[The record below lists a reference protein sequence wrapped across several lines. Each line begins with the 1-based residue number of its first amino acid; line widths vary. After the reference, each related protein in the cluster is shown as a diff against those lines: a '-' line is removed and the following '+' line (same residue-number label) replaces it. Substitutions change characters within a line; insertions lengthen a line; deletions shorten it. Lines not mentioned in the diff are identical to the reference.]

1 MSVAQALYCPWRA
14 GWSSQRGRRS
24 FMGMNA
30 VIPQIAA
37 SNAGSSS
44 EPAGTL
50 PNRAHRSTEM
60 GSRKKFSTVL
70 KTISRERDTEP
81 SRKSGDRRPVDASDR
96 GGRSEKA
103 RVPMDRTAQYQQSD
117 SQTDKMAE
125 RRHPGVD
132 ALKGSDAPRADHES
146 QKSPTRISESQSSQ
160 DHQESETWKN
170 MAEEGSHP
178 ELDVPEAADVPHGNS
193 ESWLLGDYAHPASHI
208 ESSSLIEA
216 LAPAPLIM
224 PSVAVGSGSEEDGG
238 RLGMEHHEGSAPN
251 PTPFGLTLVAATG
264 LLPGHAASRD
274 LLAQDSRLDTE
285 IKHQGSSDDTRSI
298 VAATVLQAHENPG
311 SGVQSALGDVEQKAP
326 DSHGGSRSAASPNG
340 PPLLSQQA
348 DLDRT
353 RLGSSAWPGMES
365 VPSSRTSDSVH
376 SAQAIQPDRPAPVV
390 VPANAP
396 ALLQTD
402 TYETKP
408 LSGMP
413 SDHQTIAE
421 GAFQS
426 GLDWSE
432 QGGREHT
439 GKEWPSAYH
448 MAAAPVSA
456 GFASV
461 MAGEGG
467 TAGTAALSMSRPVES
482 STVSSPAPAP
492 PVPASRDAGD
502 SPLSATARSVVFEVA
517 ETELGR
523 INIRVALANE
533 VVHTYL
539 SSDRAEVG
547 QFLING
553 QDRLQTALQANGLE
567 MGQFR
572 VDIDRQNAG
581 RSFQQGPSQDQG
593 RGWHHGSSQGD
604 EVQVFEAR
612 DSRRSWSQGRLNLV
626 A

>member
-1 MSVAQALYCPWRA
+1 M
-14 GWSSQRGRRS
+14 
-24 FMGMNA
+24 
-30 VIPQIAA
+30 
-37 SNAGSSS
+37 
-44 EPAGTL
+44 
-50 PNRAHRSTEM
+50 
-60 GSRKKFSTVL
+60 
-70 KTISRERDTEP
+70 
-81 SRKSGDRRPVDASDR
+81 
-96 GGRSEKA
+96 
-103 RVPMDRTAQYQQSD
+103 
-117 SQTDKMAE
+117 
-125 RRHPGVD
+125 
-132 ALKGSDAPRADHES
+132 
-146 QKSPTRISESQSSQ
+146 
-160 DHQESETWKN
+160 
-170 MAEEGSHP
+170 
-178 ELDVPEAADVPHGNS
+178 PEAADASKGNP
-193 ESWLLGDYAHPASHI
+193 ESWLLGDYAHPASHV
-208 ESSSLIEA
+208 ELSSLIEA
-216 LAPAPLIM
+216 LAPVPLIM
-224 PSVAVGSGSEEDGG
+224 QSDAVGAGSGGDSGL
-238 RLGMEHHEGSAPN
+238 LGMEHLEGSASN
-251 PTPFGLTLVAATG
+251 STPFGLTLAAATG
-264 LLPGHAASRD
+264 VLPSHAASRN
-274 LLAQDSRLDTE
+274 LLAPDGAPNAATNYE
-285 IKHQGSSDDTRSI
+285 GSPENMRSSI
-298 VAATVLQAHENPG
+298 AETVLQAHENAG
-311 SGVQSALGDVEQKAP
+311 HGVRLGLSDVERKVP
-326 DSHGGSRSAASPNG
+326 DSHGEARSVSSPNG

-353 RLGSSAWPGMES
+353 RLGSSAWPGLES
-365 VPSSRTSDSVH
+365 VPSSRTSDSLH
-376 SAQAIQPDRPAPVV
+376 SAQAIQPDRPASVV

-402 TYETKP
+402 AYETKP

-413 SDHQTIAE
+413 SDHQTIAD

-439 GKEWPSAYH
+439 GKESPSAYH

-492 PVPASRDAGD
+492 PVPISRDAGD

-553 QDRLQTALQANGLE
+553 QERLQTALQANGLE

-593 RGWHHGSSQGD
+593 RGWHHGSSQSD
-604 EVQVFEAR
+604 EVPVFETR

>member
-14 GWSSQRGRRS
+14 GWSSQRGCRS

-44 EPAGTL
+44 EPAGSL
-50 PNRAHRSTEM
+50 PNRAHRSTES
-60 GSRKKFSTVL
+60 GARKRFSTVL
-70 KTISRERDTEP
+70 HTVNRERETEP
-81 SRKSGDRRPVDASDR
+81 SRKSGDRRPVDAL
-96 GGRSEKA
+96 
-103 RVPMDRTAQYQQSD
+103 DRTERTKTPAGPASRYQTSEVRM
-117 SQTDKMAE
+117 DKTEESRRPGLNTSE
-125 RRHPGVD
+125 R
-132 ALKGSDAPRADHES
+132 ADAPRTDYES
-146 QKSPTRISESQSSQ
+146 QEGRTGTSESGSSQ
-160 DHQESETWKN
+160 YHQESESQKDA
-170 MAEEGSHP
+170 AEEGRHP
-178 ELDVPEAADVPHGNS
+178 ELDMPEDADVSKANP
-193 ESWLLGDYAHPASHI
+193 ESWLLGDYARPASHAG
-208 ESSSLIEA
+208 SSSLIEA
-216 LAPAPLIM
+216 LAPVPLIM
-224 PSVAVGSGSEEDGG
+224 QSDAVGSGSGEDSGLSG
-238 RLGMEHHEGSAPN
+238 VEHHEESAPN

-264 LLPGHAASRD
+264 VLPSHAASRD
-274 LLAQDSRLDTE
+274 LLATDSRLNTE
-285 IKHQGSSDDTRSI
+285 IQHEGSSADMRSI
-298 VAATVLQAHENPG
+298 VAATALQAHENPG
-311 SGVQSALGDVEQKAP
+311 SGVQSGRDDVKQQAT
-326 DSHGGSRSAASPNG
+326 DSQGEARPVSLPNG
-340 PPLLSQQA
+340 PSLVSQQA

-353 RLGSSAWPGMES
+353 LSGSPAWPKPEREPAALTADSTRPPQAPES
-365 VPSSRTSDSVH
+365 NRPTSII
-376 SAQAIQPDRPAPVV
+376 AQ
-390 VPANAP
+390 ANAP

-402 TYETKP
+402 AYEMKP

-413 SDHQTIAE
+413 SDHHAIAD
-421 GAFQS
+421 GALQS

-439 GKEWPSAYH
+439 GNESPSPRH
-448 MAAAPVSA
+448 MAATPTTTGLA
-456 GFASV
+456 G
-461 MAGEGG
+461 MTAGEGG
-467 TAGTAALSMSRPVES
+467 TAGTAALSMPRPVES

-492 PVPASRDAGD
+492 PVPASRDAGE

-517 ETELGR
+517 QTDLGR

-553 QDRLQTALQANGLE
+553 QERLQTALQANGLE

-581 RSFQQGPSQDQG
+581 RSFQQGPSHDQG

-604 EVQVFEAR
+604 EAQVFEAR

>member
-1 MSVAQALYCPWRA
+1 
-14 GWSSQRGRRS
+14 
-24 FMGMNA
+24 MG
-30 VIPQIAA
+30 
-37 SNAGSSS
+37 
-44 EPAGTL
+44 
-50 PNRAHRSTEM
+50 
-60 GSRKKFSTVL
+60 
-70 KTISRERDTEP
+70 
-81 SRKSGDRRPVDASDR
+81 
-96 GGRSEKA
+96 
-103 RVPMDRTAQYQQSD
+103 
-117 SQTDKMAE
+117 
-125 RRHPGVD
+125 
-132 ALKGSDAPRADHES
+132 
-146 QKSPTRISESQSSQ
+146 
-160 DHQESETWKN
+160 
-170 MAEEGSHP
+170 EEGSHP
-178 ELDVPEAADVPHGNS
+178 ELDMPEAADAPKGNP
-193 ESWLLGDYAHPASHI
+193 ESSLPGDYAHPVSHV
-208 ESSSLIEA
+208 ELSSLIEA

-224 PSVAVGSGSEEDGG
+224 QSDAVGSGSGEDSG
-238 RLGMEHHEGSAPN
+238 LSGMEHHEGSAPN

-264 LLPGHAASRD
+264 LLPSHAANRD
-274 LLAQDSRLDTE
+274 LFAQDSRLNTE
-285 IKHQGSSDDTRSI
+285 IQHEGPSEDMRGI
-298 VAATVLQAHENPG
+298 VAATVLQVQKNAG
-311 SGVQSALGDVEQKAP
+311 SGVQPALGDVEQTVL
-326 DSHGGSRSAASPNG
+326 DSHGRTRSAPSPNG

-353 RLGSSAWPGMES
+353 LLGSSAWPELES
-365 VPSSRTSDSVH
+365 VPLSRTSDSVH
-376 SAQAIQPDRPAPVV
+376 PVQAIQPERPASVV

-402 TYETKP
+402 AYETKP

-413 SDHQTIAE
+413 SDHQTIAD

-432 QGGREHT
+432 QGAREHT
-439 GKEWPSAYH
+439 GKESPSAYH
-448 MAAAPVSA
+448 MAAAPVSI
-456 GFASV
+456 GFASA

-523 INIRVALANE
+523 INVRVALANE

-553 QDRLQTALQANGLE
+553 QERLQTALQANGLE

-593 RGWHHGSSQGD
+593 RGWHHGSPQGD
-604 EVQVFEAR
+604 EAQVFEAR

>member
-1 MSVAQALYCPWRA
+1 MSV
-14 GWSSQRGRRS
+14 
-24 FMGMNA
+24 NA
-30 VIPQIAA
+30 FIPQIAA

-44 EPAGTL
+44 EPVGS
-50 PNRAHRSTEM
+50 PSHRAYRSTEI
-60 GSRKKFSTVL
+60 GSRKRFATVL
-70 KTISRERDTEP
+70 QTISRERQSELPRRSD
-81 SRKSGDRRPVDASDR
+81 DRRPVDAPDR
-96 GGRSEKA
+96 GDRAERA
-103 RVPMDRTAQYQQSD
+103 QVPMDRSSRYQQAET
-117 SQTDKMAE
+117 QTDKLEE
-125 RRHPGVD
+125 RKHPGVD

-146 QKSPTRISESQSSQ
+146 PEGPTRISESQSSQ
-160 DHQESETWKN
+160 YHQESESWKN

-178 ELDVPEAADVPHGNS
+178 ELDMPEAADAPKGNP
-193 ESWLLGDYAHPASHI
+193 ESWLLGDYAHTASGI
-208 ESSSLIEA
+208 ESSLLIEP
-216 LAPAPLIM
+216 LAPVPLIM
-224 PSVAVGSGSEEDGG
+224 QSDAPGAGNGEDSGL
-238 RLGMEHHEGSAPN
+238 LGTEHHEGSAPN
-251 PTPFGLTLVAATG
+251 PTPFGLALVAATG
-264 LLPGHAASRD
+264 LLPSHATSRD
-274 LLAQDSRLDTE
+274 LLAQDSRLNAE
-285 IKHQGSSDDTRSI
+285 IKHEGSSEDMRSS
-298 VAATVLQAHENPG
+298 VAATVLQAQKDAG
-311 SGVQSALGDVEQKAP
+311 SGVQSALGDVEEKVL
-326 DSHGGSRSAASPNG
+326 DSHGGARSATSSNG

-353 RLGSSAWPGMES
+353 RLGSSAWPGLES
-365 VPSSRTSDSVH
+365 VPSSRTSDPVH
-376 SAQAIQPDRPAPVV
+376 SVQAIQPERPASVV

-402 TYETKP
+402 AYEAKP

-413 SDHQTIAE
+413 SDHQPIAD

-432 QGGREHT
+432 QGSREH
-439 GKEWPSAYH
+439 GGNESPSPYH
-448 MAAAPVSA
+448 MAAAPTSS
-456 GFASV
+456 GFASA
-461 MAGEGG
+461 MAGEVG

-492 PVPASRDAGD
+492 PVAASRDAGD

-523 INIRVALANE
+523 INVRVALANE

-553 QDRLQTALQANGLE
+553 QERLQTALQANGLE

-593 RGWHHGSSQGD
+593 RGWHHGSPQRD